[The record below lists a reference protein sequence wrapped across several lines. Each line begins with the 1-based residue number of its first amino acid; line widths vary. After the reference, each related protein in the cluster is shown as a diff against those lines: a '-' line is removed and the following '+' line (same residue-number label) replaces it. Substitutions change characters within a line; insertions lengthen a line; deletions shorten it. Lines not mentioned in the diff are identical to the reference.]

1 VSKWKGQMIPCQ
13 IGRKLK
19 ILLTIDGF
27 HGEDLSELEVTRY
40 VSKLS
45 D

>member
-1 VSKWKGQMIPCQ
+1 MSKWKGQMISCQ
-13 IGRKLK
+13 IGRKFK

-27 HGEDLSELEVTRY
+27 HGEDLFELEVTRY
-40 VSKLS
+40 MSKLS